1 MHTHISKGIGHQEN
15 SQKRY
20 VFSQDRA
27 KMESKESV
35 RLDVYKK
42 IEIKG
47 FTAKRSG
54 SWVKHSVPPG
64 SSPTAPSH
72 LPPSALPQHTSSPPL
87 EEPAIKSCWRQRNGH
102 LWWGQS
108 SRCIEDETSGR
119 SGAVFPSLPA
129 RWLLHSCDLQGSA
142 DSIFWRSQGKEP
154 PLQIVVLAL
163 DGRINRRDRSW

>member
-54 SWVKHSVPPG
+54 S
-64 SSPTAPSH
+64 
-72 LPPSALPQHTSSPPL
+72 
-87 EEPAIKSCWRQRNGH
+87 
-102 LWWGQS
+102 
-108 SRCIEDETSGR
+108 
-119 SGAVFPSLPA
+119 
-129 RWLLHSCDLQGSA
+129 
-142 DSIFWRSQGKEP
+142 
-154 PLQIVVLAL
+154 
-163 DGRINRRDRSW
+163 